1 MEEDKEIDKLNFD
14 INQLINKCIIL
25 NKYELTAT
33 ARVMLGRDIILR
45 FINILQE
52 NKQLKEEN
60 KELRLKNNAIKR
72 ESEAYAERMINL
84 NNELN
89 LEKEKSKYEIKI
101 IKELKE
107 ENKDLK
113 MKIQFIS
120 KNNIDD
126 LYEKALIKIMTKFLN
141 DNIKENYIPVSKIK
155 EKIKELDKEEKQQLK
170 GTKGQDRYAI
180 KQEFM
185 YKRNILQ
192 ELLEGK

>member
-25 NKYELTAT
+25 NKDELTAT

-60 KELRLKNNAIKR
+60 E
-72 ESEAYAERMINL
+72 
-84 NNELN
+84 
-89 LEKEKSKYEIKI
+89 
-101 IKELKE
+101 
-107 ENKDLK
+107 DLK

-126 LYEKALIKIMTKFLN
+126 LYEKALVKTMTKFLN
-141 DNIKENYIPVSKIK
+141 NNIKEDYIPVSKIK
-155 EKIKELDKEEKQQLK
+155 EKYEKNKARTDCRYCNNTCDSYAVCMFCKKILEEK
-170 GTKGQDRYAI
+170 
-180 KQEFM
+180 
-185 YKRNILQ
+185 
-192 ELLEGK
+192 